1 MGYVYHLPSKVS
13 HQNIGCPCG
22 AQPPGCPS
30 PNSTR
35 VDIWED
41 VQSFLRHS
49 RAYLGRP
56 FSQAPLKTLC
66 MYATPAQTNVLP
78 AQPSPALTSGHARPA
93 SSWPRTQPR
102 AATTWR
108 KIPSST
114 GPGNL
119 DSRNPWPHPAPPSPH
134 QPCPA
139 VTTIKSGMYLS
150 FCFPVPRTL
159 PTGFLSHQVGS
170 PSRNFHR
177 TNPCWD
183 RGGCLTW

>member
-56 FSQAPLKTLC
+56 FTQAPLKTLC

-119 DSRNPWPHPAPPSPH
+119 DSRNPWPHPAPPSQERALAHNFYENRLEPEIDFW
-134 QPCPA
+134 QWSPP
-139 VTTIKSGMYLS
+139 
-150 FCFPVPRTL
+150 
-159 PTGFLSHQVGS
+159 PTPPPNSAGT
-170 PSRNFHR
+170 SRPG
-177 TNPCWD
+177 TVC
-183 RGGCLTW
+183 